1 MKVTVSSGNTATL
14 TLLESGSR
22 SVLDCAWDTTPT
34 RRDREELARGLSLS
48 VPVLDIHIEDSGQR
62 AELIRSVLF
71 GDGGSEVVQ

>member
-22 SVLDCAWDTTPT
+22 AVLDCAWDTTPT

-62 AELIRSVLF
+62 AELIRTVLS
-71 GDGGSEVVQ
+71 GRQETERTQ